1 MKRYLFVVLVL
12 LLLLT
17 GCSSGISQADYD
29 AIVAERNAALEE
41 NRALK
46 EALAVYEQTQSESN
60 NEHATEAVAEDVTEA
75 VTEPILEEAPREENI
90 ADLLEIENVKW
101 HKHYINADHYHCDL
115 IVTNNSQQLVE
126 AEFSIKY
133 FDASGNVI
141 GVSNVSTEA
150 LAPGASHLLTANNE
164 SPYEYAEVSITS
176 AKADDRYNGSME
188 NVTCNDYAVN
198 GEKVIFEVTNNG
210 DAAVAF
216 VRAYVLFYN
225 GEEVVD
231 TDYAYAID
239 DDDEL
244 KPGATLM
251 AEVSTNKSFTTYRIF
266 YYGRID

>member
-1 MKRYLFVVLVL
+1 MKKHLSLMLVL

-41 NRALK
+41 NRALQEK
-46 EALAVYEQTQSESN
+46 LAAYEQNQGTADTQPISEP
-60 NEHATEAVAEDVTEA
+60 
-75 VTEPILEEAPREENI
+75 VTEPAHETEPREENI
-90 ADLLEIENVKW
+90 AELLNIETVKW

-126 AEFSIKY
+126 AQFAIKY

-150 LAPGASHLLTANNE
+150 LGPGASHLLTSKNE

-176 AKADDRYNGSME
+176 AKVDDRYNGSME
-188 NVTCNDYAVN
+188 NVACNDYAVN

-216 VRAYVLFYN
+216 VSAYALFYN

-239 DDDEL
+239 DDNEL

>member
-1 MKRYLFVVLVL
+1 MKKFVLMVLVL
-12 LLLLT
+12 GLFLT
-17 GCSSGISQADYD
+17 GCTSGVSQEEYD
-29 AIVAERNAALEE
+29 AVVAERD
-41 NRALK
+41 
-46 EALAVYEQTQSESN
+46 EALAQIEILKAQLGDQEEIEATSPTQSI
-60 NEHATEAVAEDVTEA
+60 V
-75 VTEPILEEAPREENI
+75 VTEPPATTDPLAENI
-90 ADLLEIENVKW
+90 AELLNIETVKW

-126 AEFSIKY
+126 AQFTIKY

-141 GVSNVSTEA
+141 GISNVSTEA
-150 LAPGASHLLTANNE
+150 LGPGASHLLTAKNE

-188 NVTCNDYAVN
+188 NVACNDYAVN
-198 GEKVIFEVTNNG
+198 GEKVIFEVTNND

-216 VRAYVLFYN
+216 VSAYVLFYN
-225 GEEVVD
+225 GDEVVD
-231 TDYAYAID
+231 SDYAYAID
-239 DDDEL
+239 DDNEL